1 MLATRQCLSWHFPSI
16 RGPLLRARRE
26 RPRDRPA
33 PNERDE
39 LTPPHVEHSFSL
51 RVSSSGL
58 LGRQRAFRP
67 ARMPTEGSRRGP
79 RRNKARLQR
88 CRKPNP
94 AASLQPA
101 QSWWISL
108 GRKSHARIGAEAAC
122 HRTYGLVLGADL
134 NRSESS
140 GGGGGGLRAQWFTSP
155 PQCHLQ
161 AARSHSLRPP
171 HAPTALASKGPGAA
185 SLLMVDCETP

>member
-1 MLATRQCLSWHFPSI
+1 
-16 RGPLLRARRE
+16 
-26 RPRDRPA
+26 
-33 PNERDE
+33 
-39 LTPPHVEHSFSL
+39 
-51 RVSSSGL
+51 RVSSSGR

-67 ARMPTEGSRRGP
+67 ARIPTEGPRRGP

-134 NRSESS
+134 NCSESRRLPVRAPKDS
-140 GGGGGGLRAQWFTSP
+140 TVRYGGSAA
-155 PQCHLQ
+155 LQ
-161 AARSHSLRPP
+161 DFD
-171 HAPTALASKGPGAA
+171 LAT
-185 SLLMVDCETP
+185 V

>member
-1 MLATRQCLSWHFPSI
+1 ES
-16 RGPLLRARRE
+16 LRVSSSLFE
-26 RPRDRPA
+26 
-33 PNERDE
+33 
-39 LTPPHVEHSFSL
+39 SL

-67 ARMPTEGSRRGP
+67 ARIPTEGSRRGP

-140 GGGGGGLRAQWFTSP
+140 RGGGAAYGPNGSPVRRNATYKLPGRIHFGLLTRRPRLPRKGRAQP
-155 PQCHLQ
+155 AC
-161 AARSHSLRPP
+161 
-171 HAPTALASKGPGAA
+171 
-185 SLLMVDCETP
+185 

>member
-67 ARMPTEGSRRGP
+67 ARIPTEGSRRGP

-88 CRKPNP
+88 CRKPNL

-108 GRKSHARIGAEAAC
+108 GSQITRTDRRRSSLPPNLRVGPWGKPELFWFGAGERRRASYADAINVSGDG
-122 HRTYGLVLGADL
+122 TYPEKGA
-134 NRSESS
+134 
-140 GGGGGGLRAQWFTSP
+140 G
-155 PQCHLQ
+155 
-161 AARSHSLRPP
+161 
-171 HAPTALASKGPGAA
+171 
-185 SLLMVDCETP
+185 